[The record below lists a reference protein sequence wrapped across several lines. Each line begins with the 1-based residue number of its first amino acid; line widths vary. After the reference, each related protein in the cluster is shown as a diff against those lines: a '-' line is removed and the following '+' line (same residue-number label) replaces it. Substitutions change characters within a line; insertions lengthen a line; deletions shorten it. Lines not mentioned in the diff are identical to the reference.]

1 MADSFEIITYVSGGY
16 DRCLAI
22 TLPTWLANTSA
33 ERIVIYT
40 DGPGN
45 QIRDQVSNDA
55 SEKMIEW
62 RQLFNELPESL
73 PSCYERKIVVLLNA
87 FNRCQ
92 TTHFCWLDA
101 DVMATADFKEAF
113 AKMGSNEI
121 GGTRM
126 FNQTIRG
133 KGELNAG
140 VIFFQNKPDLGT
152 FFLDWMALA
161 KDFKANGNGGRW
173 YEQASASR
181 LIHSAFRGERSY
193 SAAALPEDLYNCED
207 DSTKQ
212 WFARIER
219 FRPKLIHMK
228 GGRWEVPEMLQR
240 LSELTP
246 QIREY
251 YARKS

>member
-45 QIRDQVSNDA
+45 QIREQVSNDA
-55 SEKMIEW
+55 SAKMIEW

-73 PSCYERKIVVLLNA
+73 PICYERKIVVLLNA
-87 FNRCQ
+87 FNRCR

-140 VIFFQNKPDLGT
+140 VIFFQNSPMLTT
-152 FFLDWMALA
+152 FLLDWTDLA
-161 KDFKANGNGGRW
+161 KQFKAKGQGGLW

-181 LIHSAFRGERSY
+181 LIHAAFHGQRTY
-193 SAAALPEDLYNCED
+193 SAAALSGELYNCED

-219 FRPKLIHMK
+219 CRPKLIHMK
-228 GGRWEVPEMLQR
+228 AGRWQVTEMMAR
-240 LSELTP
+240 VNELAG
-246 QIREY
+246 QIKTY
-251 YARKS
+251 YASKA